1 MKRINNEENNNKY
14 VILKLHHYH
23 SNGNKTIVFYERNG
37 IKKQQE
43 LNGILNEEVALH
55 VLKKRNM

>member
-14 VILKLHHYH
+14 VILKLHHYN

-43 LNGILNEEVALH
+43 LNEEVALH
-55 VLKKRNM
+55 VFKKRNM